1 MKPPLASFFA
11 ILFVACCIFA
21 RPAFAQSG
29 GTMGGGSMQG
39 GMGSGRIG
47 GMGGGTQAGTGNG
60 MQGGM
65 MEGGKSGGMMQTGH
79 ARMRAIMRARRE
91 ACSSKSAGTA
101 CVFTRDGHNI
111 SGTCQP
117 ADGGQLACRNVV
129 GRPGVFHHGPPAS
142 GMSAGDLPEQ

>member
-1 MKPPLASFFA
+1 MKPLLASFFA
-11 ILFVACCIFA
+11 ILFAACFLFA
-21 RPAFAQSG
+21 RPSFAQSG
-29 GTMGGGSMQG
+29 GTMGGGTMQG
-39 GMGSGRIG
+39 GMGSGRMG

-65 MEGGKSGGMMQTGH
+65 MEGGMMEAGH
-79 ARMRAIMRARRE
+79 ARMRAIRRARRE

-117 ADGGQLACRNVV
+117 ADDGQMACRNVV

>member
-1 MKPPLASFFA
+1 MKSLLAGFFA
-11 ILFVACCIFA
+11 VLVAACFIFA
-21 RPAFAQSG
+21 RASFAQSG
-29 GTMGGGSMQG
+29 GTMGGGTMQG

-47 GMGGGTQAGTGNG
+47 GTGGGTQAGTGNG

-65 MEGGKSGGMMQTGH
+65 MESGH
-79 ARMRAIMRARRE
+79 ARLRAIRRARRE

-101 CVFTRDGHNI
+101 CVFTRDGQNI

-117 ADGGQLACRNVV
+117 ADDGQMACRNVV
-129 GRPGVFHHGPPAS
+129 GRPGILHRGPPAS